1 MRRFLPFALLLL
13 LLASCVREDSGEGDL
28 SIVAV
33 DFPSF
38 DAARAVLGGDDGLAM
53 LLPPGT
59 ESHSY
64 DPTPKD
70 MVTIAEADL
79 IIYTGGHSDAWVDSI
94 LSSLSSP
101 PRAFR
106 LMEQVPLLS
115 EERTEGM
122 EDDGHGHH
130 EGSDEH
136 VWTSPVNEA
145 AIVSSLADAISAIEP
160 ERSEEL
166 YGNAEAYIA
175 SLEAL
180 DGEIRKIVEES
191 PIDTLIFASRF
202 PLLYFVK
209 EYGIRYYAAF
219 PGCAEETEPSARTV
233 AFLIDKA
240 KELGVPCSFADISGF
255 AGVCEVSDDRAGY
268 MPELS
273 YGSHMFQ
280 DLVEAEIFYC
290 AIWNDKRT
298 LRYDP
303 ELLAGLPNK
312 FSEICPNMPE
322 LAGMF
327 RVTEPEGLC
336 CWLDAVENKAVCGY
350 KRLAK

>member
-13 LLASCVREDSGEGDL
+13 LLASCVREDRGEGNL

-38 DAARAVLGGDDGLAM
+38 DAARAVLGGDDGLVM

-130 EGSDEH
+130 DGSDEH

-166 YGNAEAYIA
+166 HGNAEAYIA

-191 PIDTLIFASRF
+191 PLDTLIFASRF

-209 EYGIRYYAAF
+209 EYGLRYYAAF

-240 KELGVPCSFADISGF
+240 KELGVPCILNIEMSSDLIARTIAEEAGVPVYTFSSLHNVTAREFASGETYITIMERNADIL
-255 AGVCEVSDDRAGY
+255 R
-268 MPELS
+268 
-273 YGSHMFQ
+273 
-280 DLVEAEIFYC
+280 EALGGT
-290 AIWNDKRT
+290 DQR
-298 LRYDP
+298 
-303 ELLAGLPNK
+303 
-312 FSEICPNMPE
+312 
-322 LAGMF
+322 
-327 RVTEPEGLC
+327 
-336 CWLDAVENKAVCGY
+336 
-350 KRLAK
+350 